1 MNPILRTT
9 SLLRRAAV
17 NTARPEFS
25 PKLYARIAGVLYLYI
40 ILAGIFVE
48 LFVRGKLVMSGDAA
62 ATAANIM
69 AHETRWRIAFSAEVL
84 WLACAVALTMIF
96 YVLMRVVNRNIALM
110 GAFFALMSIAV
121 EAMSTLLHFAP
132 VLVLGGSGYLKA
144 LDTQQLNALALLSAN
159 LFEYGFGISLVFFG
173 FEELFRG
180 YLIFRSGFFPKF
192 LGVLV
197 IVSGVSYLTN
207 SFALFLSPRIAGM
220 IFPIF
225 VPLAGVP
232 EIILTAWLLVV
243 GLNEVKWQDRASRLY
258 AFDEPVR

>member
-1 MNPILRTT
+1 MNAGR
-9 SLLRRAAV
+9 V
-17 NTARPEFS
+17 EFS

-48 LFVRGKLVMSGDAA
+48 LFVRGKLVVSGNAA
-62 ATAANIM
+62 ATAANIV
-69 AHETRWRIAFSAEVL
+69 AHEARWRIAFSAEVL
-84 WLACAVALTMIF
+84 WLACAVTLTMIF

-132 VLVLGGSGYLKA
+132 VLVLGGAGYLKA

-180 YLIFRSGFFPKF
+180 YLMFRSGFFPKF

-197 IVSGVSYLTN
+197 IISGVSYLTN
-207 SFALFLSPRIAGM
+207 SFALFLSPTLSEM
-220 IFPIF
+220 VFPIF
-225 VPLAGVP
+225 VPLAGIP
-232 EIILTAWLLVV
+232 EIILTIWLLAV
-243 GLNEVKWQDRASRLY
+243 GLNETKWREREAAGAS
-258 AFDEPVR
+258 